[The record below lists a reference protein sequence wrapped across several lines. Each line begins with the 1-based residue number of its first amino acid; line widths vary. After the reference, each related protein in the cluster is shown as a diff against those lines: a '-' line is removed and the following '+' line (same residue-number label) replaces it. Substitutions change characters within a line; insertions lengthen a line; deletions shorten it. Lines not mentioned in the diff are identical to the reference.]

1 MRVTS
6 ALWVAALVR
15 RAFGVDTPAMVSR
28 RGAEEA
34 GSIFVAID
42 RLDGT
47 LDLYAPAPQT
57 AFATAKPEI
66 RLFNLVRSRASQPE
80 IDAVIARELDFDPD
94 IWVVVVEDRAGRA
107 PFEVTPEPS
116 GRPES

>member
-15 RAFGVDTPAMVSR
+15 RAFAMVTPAMVSR

-34 GSIFVAID
+34 GSIFIAID

-47 LDLYAPAPQT
+47 IDLYGPAPQT

-66 RLFNLVRSRASQPE
+66 RLFNLIRSRASQAE
-80 IDAVIARELDFDPD
+80 IDAAIAKELEFDPD
-94 IWVVVVEDRAGRA
+94 VWVVVVEDRAGRIL
-107 PFEVTPEPS
+107 FEIVPEPS
-116 GRPES
+116 GRT